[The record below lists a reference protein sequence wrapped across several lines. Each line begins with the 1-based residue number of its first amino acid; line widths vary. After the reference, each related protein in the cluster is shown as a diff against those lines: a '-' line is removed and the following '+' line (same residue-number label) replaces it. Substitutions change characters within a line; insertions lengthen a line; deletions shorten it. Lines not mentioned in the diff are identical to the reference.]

1 MFVVL
6 VDFCSFFF
14 FLVDA
19 FCVWTNI
26 PSGLDAVQLE
36 GFLLILFCFW
46 AIVRICNRGN
56 NVLCVLFLQPG
67 ATQKLK

>member
-6 VDFCSFFF
+6 VDIFF

-36 GFLLILFCFW
+36 GFLLILSYFW
-46 AIVRICNRGN
+46 GIVRICNCGN
-56 NVLCVLFLQPG
+56 NVLCVPFLQLG
-67 ATQKLK
+67 ASQKLK